1 MKRTTTLIM
10 TALAALFLCA
20 APAAAAEKHK
30 VYLITM
36 DQMDQYWA
44 KMEAGAQKAAEQ
56 AGNIDFVWM
65 APDIKDDTKQ
75 IEVVNEA
82 VAAGAKVILVAAN
95 GPNAIT
101 AALQNADGAGVKIIY
116 VDSPA
121 EFPGIATFATNNKA
135 AGRAAGGELLKAF
148 KRKGL
153 TTGKVGIVSVNA
165 ATQSTVDREA
175 GFREAFK
182 GSRFELLPTQY
193 GEGDADRSKD
203 IAAHFI
209 IQGVVGMFGAN
220 EGSTVGVG
228 NAIDEDGNQ
237 VLGVGF
243 DGSDAIRGLIASGAL
258 LGTML
263 QNPEVIGAMGIE
275 AAAAVLGDGY
285 KGESLVDTG
294 VSFITKDKLQ

>member
-1 MKRTTTLIM
+1 MKKAATFIM
-10 TALAALFLCA
+10 YALASMMLCA
-20 APAAAAEKHK
+20 APAAAADRHK

-44 KMEAGAQKAAEQ
+44 SMDAGAKAAAEQ
-56 AGNIDFVWM
+56 AGNIDYAWM
-65 APDIKDDTKQ
+65 APDIKDDAKQ
-75 IEVVNEA
+75 IEVVKSA
-82 VAAGAKVILVAAN
+82 VAAGAKAILIAAN

-101 AALQNADGAGVKIIY
+101 AALKEADRAGVKIIY

-121 EFPGIATFATNNKA
+121 ELPGIATFATNNRA
-135 AGRAAGGELLKAF
+135 AGRTAGEELLKALQA
-148 KRKGL
+148 KGV
-153 TTGKVGIVSVNA
+153 TKGKVGVVSVNA

-182 GSRFELLPTQY
+182 GTPFELLPTQY

-228 NAIDEDGNQ
+228 NAIDEDGSQ

-243 DGSDAIRGLIASGAL
+243 DNSDSIRGLIASGAL
-258 LGTML
+258 LGAMV
-263 QNPEVIGAMGIE
+263 QNPEVMGAKGIE
-275 AAAAVLGDGY
+275 AAAAALGEGY
-285 KGESLVDTG
+285 QGEALVDTG
-294 VSFITKDKLQ
+294 VTVMTKDKL